1 MIDRKQDGAA
11 GCACGTGPP
20 GGEGGMFHVER
31 KALSE
36 WAEKN
41 GRMLPEGAAG
51 LLVRYAGLVIE
62 ANGRHNLTGC
72 STEMEALETLV
83 IASLE
88 PLGRLDVPRGTR
100 FADIG
105 SGAGVPGIP
114 LAIAL
119 PGVTGVLMEA
129 QAKRAEFLEYALKE
143 LPVPGLSVVCG
154 RTEVLARRPE
164 WRGTF
169 DVVFSRAFGP
179 VYVVIEMALPLL
191 KTGGYLYI
199 YSKLQ
204 GADLVREIADHA
216 MALGGRVDANRTD
229 MTGIMIKKHGETPD
243 AYPRRYPAIRR
254 AAKRVGG
261 NEDYET

>member
-1 MIDRKQDGAA
+1 
-11 GCACGTGPP
+11 
-20 GGEGGMFHVER
+20 MFHVER
-31 KALSE
+31 EALRE
-36 WAEKN
+36 WEEIN
-41 GRMLPEGAAG
+41 GRMLPEGTAG
-51 LLVRYAGLVIE
+51 LLVRYAGLVVE
-62 ANGRHNLTGC
+62 ANMRHNLTGC
-72 STEMEALETLV
+72 STAMEALETLV

-119 PGVTGVLMEA
+119 PGITGVLMEA

-154 RTEVLARRPE
+154 RIEELARRPQ
-164 WRGTF
+164 WRGAF

-204 GADLVREIADHA
+204 GADLGRGIADHA
-216 MALGGRVDANRTD
+216 VLLGGRVDPVRAD
-229 MTGIMIKKHGETPD
+229 GPGIIVRKIGDTPD
-243 AYPRRYPAIRR
+243 AYPRRYPAIKR
-254 AAKRVGG
+254 AAERAGG
-261 NEDYET
+261 DAGHET